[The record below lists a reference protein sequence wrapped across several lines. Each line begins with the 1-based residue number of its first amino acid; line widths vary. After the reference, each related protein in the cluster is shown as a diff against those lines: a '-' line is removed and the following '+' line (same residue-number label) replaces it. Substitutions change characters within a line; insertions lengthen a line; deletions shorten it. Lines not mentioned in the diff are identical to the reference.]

1 MHPLRRIFALVPD
14 CHAGATRYASL
25 WRRHFYE
32 GLAGAVPEV
41 IFPTNVDFSW
51 ARPAQS
57 APAGPT
63 AERASVSERLW
74 DQIRAARADAVISY
88 CFAADVELGLVK
100 RTIESGVPWVNFFC
114 DSVVAFDWVEPLAR
128 TVSLNWFP
136 EGQAEQ
142 RYRALGRPRLCR
154 PYALNPSALPESICN
169 TAVHLVGFV
178 GAPFT
183 NRVVALAALRL
194 YGCKVSVRGEGWSS
208 SPASQSSTRARPPS
222 RRASLPSRH
231 AHGKLGDR
239 VLARVLRP
247 LVLAGGPLEHTE
259 LPGFVSS
266 CRLVLGLNAGRDPQ
280 GRYQSYLK
288 SRDVEFPG
296 YGACYLT
303 MHNEDVARAFEIGRE
318 VLTFHTLAE
327 AAARVREMGADAA
340 RAREIGR
347 AGRRRV
353 LAEHTWTARLTELTR
368 SL

>member
-32 GLAGAVPEV
+32 GLAGAVPDV

-51 ARPAQS
+51 ARPAQN

-74 DQIRAARADAVISY
+74 EQIRAARADAVISY

-100 RTIESGVPWVNFFC
+100 RTIDSGVPWVNFFC

-154 PYALNPSALPESICN
+154 PYAVNPSALPESICN
-169 TAVHLVGFV
+169 TALHLVGFV

-183 NRVVALAALRL
+183 NRVIALAALRF
-194 YGCKVSVRGEGWSS
+194 YGCKVSVRGEGWLP
-208 SPASQSSTRARPPS
+208 SPASQSSARPIPRG

-247 LVLAGGPLEHTE
+247 LVQAGGPLEHAE
-259 LPGFVSS
+259 LSGFVSS
-266 CRLVLGLNAGRDPQ
+266 CRLVLGLNAGRDSHGALERKITEIDGQ
-280 GRYQSYLK
+280 FRISHTA
-288 SRDVEFPG
+288 DVHLLRSCRG
-296 YGACYLT
+296 S
-303 MHNEDVARAFEIGRE
+303 EIP
-318 VLTFHTLAE
+318 
-327 AAARVREMGADAA
+327 
-340 RAREIGR
+340 
-347 AGRRRV
+347 
-353 LAEHTWTARLTELTR
+353 
-368 SL
+368 S